1 MPAVREINGKEGKV
15 TLGRPLLNHSR
26 KELEAYAKAH
36 KLKWIEDPSNQ
47 DSKYRRNAI
56 RKSILPALEKIQPEA
71 IANLARSAG
80 LLGEAQ
86 ALLDRLAV
94 QDGKIIL
101 LKTGLKHKTLMDLAK
116 KDLPAANNVLRYW
129 LKANDLAMPSQER
142 LAAWWRDL
150 NSVKAG
156 AQLEWSHD
164 QKNIRLWRGFLQIEE
179 LKTGQWI
186 FKTIPVSSKTPGLP
200 SQWVKEAQENG
211 LITEKDRSGS
221 EKIQIKAKTP
231 RKTLKNLFQEND
243 IPPWQRTAPLLYIN
257 GELVAVAGIGVS
269 YPRLVF
275 SGKRVLPDWTMG

>member
-1 MPAVREINGKEGKV
+1 MPAVREINGEEGKV

-101 LKTGLKHKTLMDLAK
+101 LKTGIKHKTLMDLAK

-164 QKNIRLWRGFLQIEE
+164 QKNIRLWHGFLQIEE